1 MWDKFPFLMSIRVL
15 EIVQNEHFD
24 ESLNLCADI
33 FPTTLRSFEIN
44 LLNIIKY

>member
-24 ESLNLCADI
+24 ESLNLCAD
-33 FPTTLRSFEIN
+33 FFRTTYRIFEII
-44 LLNIIKY
+44 LLNIIKS